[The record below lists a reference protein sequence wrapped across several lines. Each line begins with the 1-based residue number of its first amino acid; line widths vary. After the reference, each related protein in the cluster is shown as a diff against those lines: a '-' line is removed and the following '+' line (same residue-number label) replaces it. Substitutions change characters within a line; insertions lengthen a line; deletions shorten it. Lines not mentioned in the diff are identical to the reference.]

1 MRREEDDNQCQPSP
15 INVVFCRGNKT
26 IKAREQTC
34 RVALVRLQ
42 AMPLK
47 TETCVE
53 GLMSDFLL
61 KLIPAKSTKILPCLI
76 GIHEARLSSRPT
88 NKTSQIHKTTAQT
101 HVSLQGR
108 RETCCYGPSHG
119 LMFFFVLEP
128 SCSTSWKW
136 QWKAAVECSSCSR
149 SRKYTDIQWNTSSK

>member
-15 INVVFCRGNKT
+15 LNVVFCRGNKT

-34 RVALVRLQ
+34 RVVLVRLQ

-47 TETCVE
+47 TETCVG

-76 GIHEARLSSRPT
+76 GVHEARLSSRPT

-119 LMFFFVLEP
+119 LMFFFR
-128 SCSTSWKW
+128 TWTIMSWWCIKGR
-136 QWKAAVECSSCSR
+136 VGNGSGR
-149 SRKYTDIQWNTSSK
+149 LR